1 MNRFLIKIFF
11 FYFICSF
18 YFSTLFAEDNSKTK
32 HTNKQ
37 ILKFSWENDV
47 FLFSDREYTNGIR
60 LEYGLYGKTYF
71 PASLVLLGLEKI
83 VPNFGQKSAEYSGL
97 SLTHSLY
104 TPSNL
109 YSSDASYGERPYS
122 ANAMVSSISG
132 YFWDKS
138 AFSIEAAIGS
148 MGPNV
153 RGKSA
158 QAGIHRLTDS
168 PLPQGWDR
176 QLRNRNLFQLNLD
189 YKYFWNPYLGIQ
201 TTIKLGNSDTSLS
214 VGPVLRFGHV
224 RSPVAQGMSI
234 TDPTPSYPVEE
245 TEYYFYIKPM
255 VKSQFVNSTLGGSGK
270 NPFSATIEENGK
282 TSVYLTEGRTIFIG
296 DPLYNSIGDERAYNT
311 LTRFG
316 AYQTLVPSDAPL
328 ALNFLVF
335 NSIFNGAPVPN
346 DGLKLL
352 LLQNLNESNSNLSGF
367 PGVEYFVY
375 DTLFRNPTKGASA
388 YSKILA
394 YRYLNSN
401 ESSGED
407 SMLITAL
414 LLYNET
420 NASKTYSVP
429 LRRVQ
434 GRLSTGFVYQTPDLF
449 FQMGVEIS
457 SLEYVAGNGLL
468 PYHRYLSVQMGTK
481 F

>member
-1 MNRFLIKIFF
+1 M
-11 FYFICSF
+11 
-18 YFSTLFAEDNSKTK
+18 
-32 HTNKQ
+32 
-37 ILKFSWENDV
+37 

-71 PASLVLLGLEKI
+71 PANLVLQGLEKI
-83 VPNFGQKSAEYSGL
+83 IPKFEKKTAEYSGL

-109 YSSDASYGERPYS
+109 YSSDAPYGERPYS
-122 ANAMVSSISG
+122 ANAMVSSIAG
-132 YFWDKS
+132 YFWDRS
-138 AFSIEAAIGS
+138 AFSIEMAIGS

-158 QAGIHRLTDS
+158 QAGIHRLTNS

-176 QLRNRNLFQLNLD
+176 QLLNRNLFQVNLD

-201 TTIKLGNSDTSLS
+201 TTIKLGNPDTSVSL
-214 VGPVLRFGHV
+214 GPVFRFGHV
-224 RSPVAQGMSI
+224 RSPVAQGMNI
-234 TDPTPSYPVEE
+234 YDPTPSYPVEE
-245 TEYYFYIKPM
+245 TEYYFYLKPA
-255 VKSQFVNSTLGGSGK
+255 VKSQFVNSTLGGSG
-270 NPFSATIEENGK
+270 NNNFSATIEEDGS
-282 TSVYLTEGRTIFIG
+282 TSVYLTGGRTIFIG

-328 ALNFLVF
+328 ALNFLIF

-346 DGLKLL
+346 EGLKLL
-352 LLQNLNESNSNLSGF
+352 LLQNLNEPNSNLSNYS
-367 PGVEYFVY
+367 GVEYFVY
-375 DTLFRNPTKGASA
+375 DTLYRNPTKGVSP

-401 ESSGED
+401 EASGND

-434 GRLSTGFVYQTPDLF
+434 GKFSTGFVYQTPDWF
-449 FQMGVEIS
+449 FQVGLEVS
-457 SLEYVAGNGLL
+457 SLEYIAGSGLS
-468 PYHRYLSVQMGTK
+468 PYHRYMGIQLGTK